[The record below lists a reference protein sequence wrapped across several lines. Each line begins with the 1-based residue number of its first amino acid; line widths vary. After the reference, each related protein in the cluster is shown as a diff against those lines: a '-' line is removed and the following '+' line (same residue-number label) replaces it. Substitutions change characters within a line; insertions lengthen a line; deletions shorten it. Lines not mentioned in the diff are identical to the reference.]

1 MFDVG
6 WPELLVIAIVLI
18 VVVGPEDLPRMLRA
32 FGKATARMRSMAG
45 EFRTQFDEAL
55 KEADL
60 DDVRKTISDA
70 QKLNPTKSLRE
81 AMNPLRQVGE
91 DIRSGLNDA
100 VKPGSITKP
109 EETLTT
115 TDAAKSSMD
124 IGSPATGLNGGA
136 EAAAASDE
144 TAKMAPAKRAPRL
157 RKPAGVKAAPAAGS
171 SRKAKASASGN
182 GIVSETPA
190 PAPKPAR
197 SKPAAKTTAARK
209 SSGVTK
215 TATKTAGS
223 ASAGAAAPA
232 RSGNGAVASAPR
244 KASRKPAA
252 STARAKAAK
261 KAAPRK
267 GADEADT

>member
-32 FGKATARMRSMAG
+32 FGKATSRMRSMAS

-70 QKLNPTKSLRE
+70 QKLNPTKSLRD

-100 VKPGSITKP
+100 VKPGSISKP
-109 EETLTT
+109 DETLPTS
-115 TDAAKSSMD
+115 DPVKPSVD
-124 IGSPATGLNGGA
+124 IGSPAPGLNGA
-136 EAAAASDE
+136 SQTPATEVSTEPARVPKTPKSAKTKTAASAKK
-144 TAKMAPAKRAPRL
+144 TAATVS
-157 RKPAGVKAAPAAGS
+157 GNG
-171 SRKAKASASGN
+171 KAKASA
-182 GIVSETPA
+182 TRA
-190 PAPKPAR
+190 AARKPSKPST
-197 SKPAAKTTAARK
+197 SKPADAVTAPTSASGTSGKAPAAR
-209 SSGVTK
+209 GRK
-215 TATKTAGS
+215 TAVG
-223 ASAGAAAPA
+223 G
-232 RSGNGAVASAPR
+232 
-244 KASRKPAA
+244 KP
-252 STARAKAAK
+252 SPTG

-267 GADEADT
+267 TGRENADEADT